1 MTQRKFYGRV
11 IAIFIGSVVVLTG
24 AKIYDNIQPVVSI
37 FKGVM
42 VQNQGPLV
50 QDRFGEALSVSYQ
63 NRWNTAD
70 QLFLHQVPQF
80 LKQAF
85 VYAEDQSF
93 FTHHGIDWA
102 AKGAA
107 IWQNIKARR
116 IVRGASSI
124 TEQVVRILTNRPR
137 KIWSKLF
144 EMIESYQLES
154 HISKYKIFEFY
165 LNQLPYAAQR
175 RGIVQ
180 AARYYFNRDL
190 ATLTKKEMLALV
202 VLARAPS
209 HFDLY
214 KYPQKI
220 EKRIVQ
226 LAGVLVQKNILTEE
240 EYAQICQQQ
249 FVLET
254 SQLNV
259 NAFHFMQFI
268 KEKMGAHFFKTGQ
281 AIRTTLNAALQR
293 DVQTIIDNRVQDLRH
308 KFVGNA
314 AVLVVDHQTGDIL
327 AWVVAGN
334 GVQES
339 AAKDTTTN
347 PTSENRG
354 QSLNAVTVLRQPGS
368 ALKPFLY
375 AAALAKGW
383 HPATQ
388 IDDAPLSEAIG
399 SGLHRFKNYSHRYYG
414 PITLREALG
423 NSLNIPA
430 IRTIRYVGVKPYLD
444 VLHQLGFDGLHR
456 QADVYDEGLALGNG
470 EVTLYELVQAYVVL
484 AHKGR
489 TQPLRFIADYDPPH
503 TAHQIFSPEVASLIG
518 HILSDP
524 WARRLEFG
532 RHSAMNLPIQ
542 TAIKTGTSTDYRDAW
557 AVGYNHRYIVGIWM
571 GNMDNK
577 PMNGVTGS
585 SGPVLALRSIFAKL
599 NQDVPPYPLFLSPR
613 LIMKNICLAPIGLAS
628 GEGIDKKC
636 LPRTEYFV
644 QDPINHNLDV
654 PEINP
659 KKPVITKPTAGLHMA
674 LDPRIPKDRQVFEFQ
689 VEGIA
694 DGDIVEWILNHH
706 TVAQNKSPKYRWV
719 LEQGSHH
726 LSVYI
731 HRKNK
736 EKSNIG
742 NLKFVVK

>member
-1 MTQRKFYGRV
+1 MRQRKFYGRV
-11 IAIFIGSVVVLTG
+11 IAIFIGSIVVLTG
-24 AKIYDNIQPVVSI
+24 AKIYDNMQPVVSI
-37 FKGVM
+37 FKGVTI
-42 VQNQGPLV
+42 QNQGPLV

-70 QLFLHQVPQF
+70 QLFLHQVPEF

-85 VYAEDQSF
+85 VHAEDQSF
-93 FTHHGIDWA
+93 FTHHGVDWG

-107 IWQNIKARR
+107 VWQNIKARR

-124 TEQVVRILTNRPR
+124 TEQVVRMLTNRPR
-137 KIWSKLF
+137 KMWSKLF
-144 EMIESYQLES
+144 EMIEAYQLES
-154 HISKYKIFEFY
+154 YISKHKIFEFY

-180 AARYYFNRDL
+180 GARYYFNRDL

-214 KYPQKI
+214 KDHQKI
-220 EKRIVQ
+220 EKRILQ
-226 LAGVLVQKNILTEE
+226 LAGVLRQKNILNAA
-240 EYAQICQQQ
+240 EYTQISQQK

-268 KEKMGAHFFKTGQ
+268 KDKMGLHFFKTGH
-281 AIRTTLNAALQR
+281 AIRTTLNANLQR
-293 DVQTIIDNRVQDLRH
+293 DVQKIIDDRVQDLRH
-308 KFVGNA
+308 KFVENA
-314 AVLVVDHQTGDIL
+314 GALVVDHQTGDIL

-334 GVQES
+334 GDEKM
-339 AAKDTTTN
+339 ADAK
-347 PTSENRG
+347 NRG
-354 QSLNAVTVLRQPGS
+354 QAINAVTVLRQPGS

-375 AAALAKGW
+375 ATALVKGW
-383 HPATQ
+383 HPATW
-388 IDDAPLSEAIG
+388 IDDSPLSEAIG
-399 SGLHRFKNYSHRYYG
+399 CGLHRFKNYSHRYYG

-444 VLHQLGFDGLHR
+444 ILHQLGFDGLHR
-456 QADVYDEGLALGNG
+456 HADVYDEGLALGNG

-489 TQPLRFIADYDPPH
+489 MRPLRFIADYDPPYM
-503 TAHQIFSPEVASLIG
+503 AHQIFSPEVASLIG

-524 WARRLEFG
+524 WARQLEFG
-532 RHSAMNLPIQ
+532 RHSVMNLPIQ

-557 AVGYNHRYIVGIWM
+557 AVGYNHRYVVGIWM

-585 SGPVLALRSIFAKL
+585 SGPMLALRSIFAKL
-599 NQDVPPYPLFLSPR
+599 NRGVPPQSLFLSPR
-613 LIMKNICLAPIGLAS
+613 LIVKNICLAPAMEPVYGVMPIINK
-628 GEGIDKKC
+628 GERKC

-644 QDPINHNLDV
+644 QDSMDHNLHASETDQ
-654 PEINP
+654 
-659 KKPVITKPTAGLHMA
+659 KKPVITKPTQGLHMA
-674 LDPRIPKDRQVFEFQ
+674 LDPRIPRDHQIFEFQ
-689 VEGIA
+689 VEGIKP
-694 DGDIVEWILNHH
+694 GDTVEWILNDK
-706 TVAQNKSPKYRWV
+706 TVAQNKSSKYRWV
-719 LEQGSHH
+719 LERGTHR
-726 LSVYI
+726 LSVCI
-731 HRKNK
+731 HGENR
-736 EKSNIG
+736 EKTNIG
-742 NLKFVVK
+742 NVKFVVK